1 MTDIDKALEQ
11 AAGEPKVSSK
21 RFALNAQDFLRGL
34 FMAVGGAVVTIVQT
48 SLEAGNL
55 HFNWK
60 QIGIV
65 AGSAACVYLAKNFF
79 QKPVIQIP
87 ITPEQVDQSTLDKTA
102 K

>member
-1 MTDIDKALEQ
+1 MTDINQVIASQPDA
-11 AAGEPKVSSK
+11 KVSSK
-21 RFALNAQDFLRGL
+21 QFALNAQDFLRSL
-34 FMAVGGAVVTIVQT
+34 FMAVGGAVLTVVET
-48 SLEAGNL
+48 SIEAGIF

-79 QKPVIQIP
+79 QTPVVQIP
-87 ITPEQVDQSTLDKTA
+87 VTPAQVDQAQELTKTA